1 MQWYPGHMK
10 AARKEIVKAIS
21 SNDVVLEV
29 LDARMPLASSNPT
42 LAEIRRGKPCLKLL
56 CKTDLADPQVTSAWR
71 RHLESGLDTPKVLEL
86 ALLKPNSGET
96 RTRVLEACRA
106 LAPNRDTRAKPVR
119 GLVVGIPNV
128 GKSTLINVLM
138 ERKVTRASD
147 QPGVT
152 TTTQLV
158 TLREGV
164 ALTDNPGVL
173 WPRIDEPSLLRLAVG
188 GAIPE
193 SELDYVVAGL
203 FFAELLLARYPAL
216 AAARYGVDA
225 GSTSPDELLDRIG
238 RRHGLGPGGRV
249 DLQKAG
255 NVLIHEFRSGKLGRI
270 SLEVPGRA
278 EASAAAEAT
287 NQP

>member
-10 AARKEIVKAIS
+10 AARKEIAKSIS

-29 LDARMPLASSNPT
+29 LDARLPFASANPT
-42 LAEIRRGKPCLKLL
+42 LTEIRRDKPCLKLL
-56 CKTDLADPQVTSAWR
+56 CKADLADPEVTRAWLE
-71 RHLESGLDTPKVLEL
+71 HFESGPTPSKVL
-86 ALLKPNSGET
+86 ALSLTQSSAAET
-96 RTRVLEACRA
+96 RTRVLQACRA
-106 LAPNRDTRAKPVR
+106 LAPHRDTRAKPVR

-138 ERKVTRASD
+138 NRKVTRASD

-152 TTTQLV
+152 TTTQIV
-158 TLREGV
+158 TLPEGV

-193 SELDYVVAGL
+193 SELDYEIAGF

-216 AAARYGVDA
+216 AAARYGSDA
-225 GSTSPDELLDRIG
+225 ASLSANELIDRIG
-238 RRHGLGPGGRV
+238 RRQGLGPGGKV
-249 DLQKAG
+249 DLRKAG
-255 NVLIHEFRSGKLGRI
+255 SVLVHDFRSGKLGRI
-270 SLEVPGRA
+270 SLEVP
-278 EASAAAEAT
+278 ET
-287 NQP
+287 VNQ

>member
-10 AARKEIVKAIS
+10 AARKEIVQAIS

-42 LAEIRRGKPCLKLL
+42 LAEICRGKPCLKLL

-71 RHLESGLDTPKVLEL
+71 RHLESGPDAPKVLEL
-86 ALLKPNSGET
+86 ALLKPNTGET

-106 LAPNRDTRAKPVR
+106 LAPRRDTRAKPVR

-152 TTTQLV
+152 TVTQLV

-173 WPRIDEPSLLRLAVG
+173 WPRIDEPSLMRLAVG

-193 SELDYVVAGL
+193 SELDYELAGA
-203 FFAELLLARYPAL
+203 FFAELLLARYPAA
-216 AAARYGVDA
+216 AAARYAIDA
-225 GSTSPDELLDRIG
+225 ASTSPSALLEHIG
-238 RRHGLGPGGRV
+238 RRHGLGPGGRI

-270 SLEVPGRA
+270 SLEVPEVA
-278 EASAAAEAT
+278 ASDST
-287 NQP
+287 T